1 MKHHDRCS
9 YDAEGDRRAFENYYA
24 NQCGH
29 GSLPV
34 FYGARMQ
41 RGHGIGSIFGG
52 LFRTIFPILKRV
64 APTIGRQA
72 METGMQIV
80 KDVAGGQTVKEAAKT
95 RVAKAIQKG
104 INKVVGQ
111 DRNQTG
117 SGKPRKRNRLTRVN
131 QRKKKKIDDIFT
143 AR

>member
-1 MKHHDRCS
+1 MKHYDRCC
-9 YDAEGDRRAFENYYA
+9 YDAEGDRRAFEHYYA

-80 KDVAGGQTVKEAAKT
+80 KDVAGGQSVKEAAKA
-95 RVAKAIQKG
+95 RVAEAIQKG
-104 INKVVGQ
+104 INKVAEQGQ
-111 DRNQTG
+111 DQTG
-117 SGKPRKRNRLTRVN
+117 SGKPHKRNRSTSVK
-131 QRKKKKIDDIFT
+131 QRKKKKIDDIFS
-143 AR
+143 AL